1 MGRAATVCTPADV
14 FVWFPVAW
22 CYTGSQLLLASCC
35 MEQGGEVYGT
45 FAFLQQFKLAS
56 LNATSYLKGQP
67 LASYISSGIFEKE
80 RLESTWNIELAPNSA
95 GKKKHAKIV
104 FLQFVW
110 NSTWTSQGETW
121 ALASRRAMFTDT
133 PVSES
138 SCTRSRSMFRTL
150 WTSEANSPPQ
160 VQQASVE
167 RCAIKIRPRDRGQ
180 RWPAVSSAKKPFF
193 QKMPHKTRL
202 TGMDYTLTL
211 QVQSLAH
218 VYIYTHTH
226 LRTWCCK
233 FWVPVQ
239 IHDMKNKQ
247 SGITTFAL
255 VLPHICMRPAPT
267 DCK

>member
-1 MGRAATVCTPADV
+1 
-14 FVWFPVAW
+14 
-22 CYTGSQLLLASCC
+22 

-67 LASYISSGIFEKE
+67 LASYMSSGIFEKE

-133 PVSES
+133 PVSKS

-218 VYIYTHTH
+218 ICARDVASFGFLYRFMIWKRIRYNHFCTSSSPH
-226 LRTWCCK
+226 LHEASTNRLQVDQLR
-233 FWVPVQ
+233 VPNCNRNVGFVGLCTCYCSLAVHVRGQ
-239 IHDMKNKQ
+239 VPI
-247 SGITTFAL
+247 
-255 VLPHICMRPAPT
+255 VP
-267 DCK
+267 